1 MTTRTRRIAVTSA
14 AATAATAALAL
25 IGSPVHAATVNH
37 NPVGYLDSAKG
48 VGLKHGMQLK
58 GWADDPDSTKTPLK
72 ILVSVDNAKAKRYN
86 SGKPRPDVQKV
97 HPTFGPNQGYSITI
111 YTTPGIHK
119 VCVTAV
125 NIGAGVNSLLRCAN
139 VTVK

>member
-1 MTTRTRRIAVTSA
+1 MKTTQRRIAVTSA
-14 AATAATAALAL
+14 AAGAAVALFAAPAA
-25 IGSPVHAATVNH
+25 HAAVPSH
-37 NPVGYLDSAKG
+37 SPVGYFDSAKG

-58 GWADDPDSTKTPLK
+58 GWADDPDSPKTPLK

-86 SGKPRPDVQKV
+86 SGKPRPDVQK
-97 HPTFGPNQGYSITI
+97 HYPQMGPNQGFSITI
-111 YTTPGIHK
+111 YTTPGVHK

-125 NIGAGVNSLLRCAN
+125 NVGPGANTLLGCRS